1 MKKWLRVSLLL
12 WMFYEVMWMLFDSTA
27 DRPVILPSAIEYLT
41 DFAVCATQ
49 TFFCFLLIR
58 FEIHHR
64 ILFASRRMT
73 LSLLL
78 SILFLLNMA
87 VAVPITWVEIGVY
100 GLMDSEK
107 WSLRDH
113 LLNDMVLSMVSTLLL
128 ALQLV
133 IRYVRELKIATARR
147 ERQQQVEAET
157 RMLALQS
164 QTDPHFLF
172 NSLNIAIGLVGTE
185 PEKAEAFLA
194 DLAGIYRHI
203 LQRPD
208 RYCVTIREE
217 LENLDRYMAL
227 IAIRFGPSVRLQT
240 DAEVMEGETLIVRG
254 VLQLLV
260 ENAVKHNR
268 RSDAQPLHIR
278 IRREDDFYVVENDYR
293 PMADGH
299 LPSAGIGQQ
308 NVRERY
314 RVLGADRVETRT
326 DGGKYSVRIP
336 ILCPT
341 HAYEDTDH

>member
-1 MKKWLRVSLLL
+1 MVTIQPTIQRPFVKKWLRVSLLL

-58 FEIHHR
+58 VEIRQR

-133 IRYVRELKIATARR
+133 IRYVRE
-147 ERQQQVEAET
+147 
-157 RMLALQS
+157 
-164 QTDPHFLF
+164 
-172 NSLNIAIGLVGTE
+172 
-185 PEKAEAFLA
+185 
-194 DLAGIYRHI
+194 
-203 LQRPD
+203 
-208 RYCVTIREE
+208 
-217 LENLDRYMAL
+217 
-227 IAIRFGPSVRLQT
+227 
-240 DAEVMEGETLIVRG
+240 
-254 VLQLLV
+254 
-260 ENAVKHNR
+260 
-268 RSDAQPLHIR
+268 
-278 IRREDDFYVVENDYR
+278 
-293 PMADGH
+293 
-299 LPSAGIGQQ
+299 
-308 NVRERY
+308 RY

-326 DGGKYSVRIP
+326 DGGKYIVRIP
-336 ILCPT
+336 ILYPT